1 MSAGLDALPLLLG
14 AALGGYL
21 LGGVNSALIISA
33 AGRLPDPR
41 AFGSGNPGA
50 TNMLR
55 GGGRAAA
62 ALTLL
67 GDAGKGALAVAA
79 AAWLGARYAV
89 PAAWSP
95 APAALLGAVL
105 GHVYSPY
112 HRFRGG
118 KGVAT
123 LGGALAL
130 AAPLL
135 ALGWALT
142 WLAGA
147 ALYRRVAAGSAA
159 AAAALPLYA
168 WVGPASAGLAA
179 ALTLAGALVAWRHR
193 DNLRR
198 LRRGAEDGP

>member
-1 MSAGLDALPLLLG
+1 M
-14 AALGGYL
+14 
-21 LGGVNSALIISA
+21 
-33 AGRLPDPR
+33 
-41 AFGSGNPGA
+41 
-50 TNMLR
+50 
-55 GGGRAAA
+55 
-62 ALTLL
+62 
-67 GDAGKGALAVAA
+67 AA

>member
-1 MSAGLDALPLLLG
+1 MSAGLEALPGLLG
-14 AALGGYL
+14 ATLGGYL
-21 LGGVNSALIISA
+21 LGGFNSALIISA
-33 AGRLPDPR
+33 AWRLPDPR
-41 AFGSGNPGA
+41 ARGSGNPGA

-55 GGGRAAA
+55 GGGRTAA

-79 AAWLGARYAV
+79 AAWAGARFAAP
-89 PAAWSP
+89 PAWPLEA
-95 APAALLGAVL
+95 AALLGAVL
-105 GHVYSPY
+105 GHVYPPY

-142 WLAGA
+142 WLAGT

-168 WVGPASAGLAA
+168 WVGPASMELAV
-179 ALTLAGALVAWRHR
+179 ALTLAGALVLLRHR
-193 DNLRR
+193 GNLQR
-198 LRRGAEDGP
+198 LWRGTEDGP

>member
-1 MSAGLDALPLLLG
+1 M
-14 AALGGYL
+14 LGGYL

-33 AGRLPDPR
+33 AWRLPDPR
-41 AFGSGNPGA
+41 TRGSGNPGA

-79 AAWLGARYAV
+79 AAWAGARFAAP
-89 PAAWSP
+89 PAWPLEA
-95 APAALLGAVL
+95 AALLGAVL
-105 GHVYSPY
+105 GHVHSPY

-159 AAAALPLYA
+159 SAAALPLYA
-168 WVGPASAGLAA
+168 WVGPAGAELAA
-179 ALTLAGALVAWRHR
+179 ALTLAGALVLLRHR
-193 DNLRR
+193 GNLRR